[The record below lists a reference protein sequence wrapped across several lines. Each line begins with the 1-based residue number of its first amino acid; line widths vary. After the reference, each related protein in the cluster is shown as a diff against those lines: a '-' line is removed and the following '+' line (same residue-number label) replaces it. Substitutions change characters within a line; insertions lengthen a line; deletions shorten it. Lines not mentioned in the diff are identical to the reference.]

1 MRVGRS
7 GLAGLSQAES
17 VRFREGR
24 RRPERGRGMRRVPGT
39 RARAVA
45 FAMRVDLA
53 RDVTPRHP
61 TRLSF
66 EARDTRS
73 RTCGRHALSCQIR
86 ARWGGDSRRT
96 AVYHGSEYPTFPGIS
111 GVIAGQAGRRR
122 ILKTAR
128 WQHLKG
134 SNPLPSAHAAKPRR
148 RGARIREEPVT
159 GYRPSGAQRR
169 RRDAR
174 SLSDGSLALRRC
186 RRRAQRGPAIGGG
199 ARIREEPGTAR
210 DPSGAQRRP
219 HHVRSHTRRVPR
231 PPLPPPTARSAV
243 TRGARSRWRSAS
255 TRPAPP
261 RHVGPR
267 HRWSER
273 VVESAF
279 LLTLAPSADPRR
291 LRSAGGAS
299 P

>member
-122 ILKTAR
+122 ILKTVGCVA
-128 WQHLKG
+128 QVAG
-134 SNPLPSAHAAKPRR
+134 SMLQNGR
-148 RGARIREEPVT
+148 RGRRGHADGT
-159 GYRPSGAQRR
+159 GLR
-169 RRDAR
+169 
-174 SLSDGSLALRRC
+174 LAPRT
-186 RRRAQRGPAIGGG
+186 RAFKS
-199 ARIREEPGTAR
+199 T
-210 DPSGAQRRP
+210 
-219 HHVRSHTRRVPR
+219 HLPR
-231 PPLPPPTARSAV
+231 PRSQFREV
-243 TRGARSRWRSAS
+243 RGYGVNDIAS
-255 TRPAPP
+255 
-261 RHVGPR
+261 
-267 HRWSER
+267 
-273 VVESAF
+273 
-279 LLTLAPSADPRR
+279 
-291 LRSAGGAS
+291 
-299 P
+299 

>member
-122 ILKTAR
+122 ILKTAE
-128 WQHLKG
+128 QQCSEG
-134 SNPLPSAHAAKPRR
+134 SNPSPSAHGFGRN
-148 RGARIREEPVT
+148 
-159 GYRPSGAQRR
+159 
-169 RRDAR
+169 
-174 SLSDGSLALRRC
+174 
-186 RRRAQRGPAIGGG
+186 RAPDEA
-199 ARIREEPGTAR
+199 
-210 DPSGAQRRP
+210 
-219 HHVRSHTRRVPR
+219 
-231 PPLPPPTARSAV
+231 PPARSAALITCGR
-243 TRGARSRWRSAS
+243 TRDGSRAPRSLRPRRAAPSHEARGHDGAPPPPVPRHHGTSNRAIVGQNASWRARSY
-255 TRPAPP
+255 
-261 RHVGPR
+261 
-267 HRWSER
+267 
-273 VVESAF
+273 
-279 LLTLAPSADPRR
+279 
-291 LRSAGGAS
+291 
-299 P
+299 

>member
-128 WQHLKG
+128 WQHLEG
-134 SNPLPSAHAAKPRR
+134 SNPSPSA
-148 RGARIREEPVT
+148 
-159 GYRPSGAQRR
+159 RR
-169 RRDAR
+169 RRRPREAHGFGR
-174 SLSDGSLALRRC
+174 SRV
-186 RRRAQRGPAIGGG
+186 P
-199 ARIREEPGTAR
+199 R

-219 HHVRSHTRRVPR
+219 HLVRSHKRRLPR
-231 PPLPPPTARSAV
+231 PPAPSDGAKRRRTRRAVTMALRLHPSRATTARRTAPSLV
-243 TRGARSRWRSAS
+243 RTRRG
-255 TRPAPP
+255 
-261 RHVGPR
+261 
-267 HRWSER
+267 ER
-273 VVESAF
+273 VPTNTGSEC
-279 LLTLAPSADPRR
+279 
-291 LRSAGGAS
+291 
-299 P
+299 

>member
-1 MRVGRS
+1 
-7 GLAGLSQAES
+7 
-17 VRFREGR
+17 
-24 RRPERGRGMRRVPGT
+24 MRRVPGT

-186 RRRAQRGPAIGGG
+186 RRRAERGPAIGGG

-219 HHVRSHTRRVPR
+219 HLVRSHKRRVPR
-231 PPLPPPTARSAV
+231 PA
-243 TRGARSRWRSAS
+243 
-255 TRPAPP
+255 
-261 RHVGPR
+261 
-267 HRWSER
+267 
-273 VVESAF
+273 
-279 LLTLAPSADPRR
+279 APSAHGAQRR
-291 LRSAGGAS
+291 RTRRAVTMALRLHPSRATTARRTAPSLVRTRRGERVPTNTGS
-299 P
+299 EC